1 MSKMGRVVQEI
12 MEKFDGR
19 IPKGYTL
26 EDYFKDKENEQK
38 SIIKASDDDKKIST
52 RSDHSKQTDEA

>member
-19 IPKGYTL
+19 VPQGYTL
-26 EDYFKDKENEQK
+26 EDYFRDKEKEEAKSKHDKDVKSENQK
-38 SIIKASDDDKKIST
+38 GD
-52 RSDHSKQTDEA
+52 